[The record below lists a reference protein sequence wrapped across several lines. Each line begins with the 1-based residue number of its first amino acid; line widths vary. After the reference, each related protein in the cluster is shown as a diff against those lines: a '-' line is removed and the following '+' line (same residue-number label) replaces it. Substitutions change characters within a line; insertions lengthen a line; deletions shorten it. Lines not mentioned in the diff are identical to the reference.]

1 MTGYHYPIAKT
12 ITLEESS
19 EKMEI
24 SGRSL
29 KNRLKNQIIMG
40 AVKQYGS

>member
-24 SGRSL
+24 IGQTI
-29 KNRLKNQIIMG
+29 KK
-40 AVKQYGS
+40 